1 MHYVIPQAAL
11 CGHLITKSTRG
22 NKILGFPVRIENEQ
36 KYARNAFIFNLC
48 FIFERDAELSCFE
61 PVVRKTAR
69 ILRAME
75 VSPFVLPPHTSSPN
89 PSNVRSRLL
98 CAHRNLP
105 PSSLPRQQHSRW
117 RIWSNKFTSTSPPT
131 PRPLSLSRTRISI

>member
-48 FIFERDAELSCFE
+48 FVFERDAELSCFE

-75 VSPFVLPPHTSSPN
+75 VRPFVLS
-89 PSNVRSRLL
+89 
-98 CAHRNLP
+98 
-105 PSSLPRQQHSRW
+105 
-117 RIWSNKFTSTSPPT
+117 
-131 PRPLSLSRTRISI
+131 PLSNSPKNNSDDSRDI